1 MLRAQL
7 LVGQPL
13 LILPVGGHA
22 VFRRLVHGPGADLH
36 LEGDPLPAN
45 DGGVQ
50 GLVHVGLGGADI
62 VLESAQHRLEHV
74 VDAAQHI
81 VALRDVVHDDPESI
95 QVKNLIQCL
104 VLGEHLAVDGI
115 GVLHPAVDLAADAL
129 FPHPLGDAL
138 LDGGQELLMG
148 RGPGRQLVLDLLI
161 AYRVQVAQGQ
171 VLQLPLQLLH
181 AQAVGDGRVDLHGLQ
196 RLLPLLGGGLVF
208 HGAHVVQPV
217 TDLDEDHPD
226 VLGHGHEH
234 LPQVLHLLLFLGGVL
249 HPGQLGHPFHQGG
262 HRLAELLGHF
272 FVGGVGVLNGIMEQ
286 GRDHRVRVQPQVGHD
301 LRHRQ
306 GMGDIGGAVLAQLP
320 LVLRVRIGKRPVQAL
335 GVQSRGI
342 GAHLVFQRLIS
353 FQNRVHSDH
362 LAKV

>member
-1 MLRAQL
+1 M
-7 LVGQPL
+7 
-13 LILPVGGHA
+13 
-22 VFRRLVHGPGADLH
+22 
-36 LEGDPLPAN
+36 
-45 DGGVQ
+45 
-50 GLVHVGLGGADI
+50 
-62 VLESAQHRLEHV
+62 
-74 VDAAQHI
+74 
-81 VALRDVVHDDPESI
+81 
-95 QVKNLIQCL
+95 
-104 VLGEHLAVDGI
+104 
-115 GVLHPAVDLAADAL
+115 
-129 FPHPLGDAL
+129 
-138 LDGGQELLMG
+138 
-148 RGPGRQLVLDLLI
+148 
-161 AYRVQVAQGQ
+161 
-171 VLQLPLQLLH
+171 
-181 AQAVGDGRVDLHGLQ
+181 GDGRVDLHGLQ

-301 LRHRQ
+301 LCHRQ